1 MTEKTATFSF
11 DEILRLRTL
20 LQELR
25 TSLQGQQ
32 DLLKLRGMSLAPGLI
47 GELDALEK
55 GLARLEK
62 AVADDDTELQ
72 KLRKLAEM
80 SALVNSS
87 RQLDQVL
94 NQAMDQI
101 IGLTGAERGYIL
113 AHGVTGNDYSVL
125 SARDPEATGPDDR
138 TFRGSN
144 TIAKEVLATQQ
155 PLLTDNAYNDPR
167 FDGRLTTI
175 NRLSLRSVMCVP
187 MTYQGKI
194 TGVVYVDNRLQAAMF
209 DPQEL
214 SILTA
219 LANQIAVAIENA
231 HLFARGQANLAE
243 ITALSQVRENVF
255 GSINSGVITTDAA
268 DLIRTMNRA
277 AHDILETTR
286 DLTLNKPITGLLKLL
301 KPEHLHVVR
310 EENQQQL
317 LEAEVEVKTETT
329 KILSLKLS
337 PLKDA
342 DQRTQGVAVVVDDL
356 TEQRQR
362 DESLQLLRRYL
373 PPAMVDNITQIAGLA
388 LGGERRELS
397 CMYVDVR
404 SLASFPQ
411 DLRPRQVMALLNDYH
426 AVATDCINQTNG
438 IIDKYMGTEIMALY
452 NTQLN
457 PQADHVARALQAAL
471 LMRERFKKLYAEK
484 DPVPHCRIGI
494 HSGVATTGNVGSAN
508 RRDFTALGDTINL
521 AHRLLENA
529 HTGEIILSEV
539 SYQQMQKLN
548 QLPQKVQFKAR
559 TPIQAKGR
567 QQTTAIYEVIAP

>member
-1 MTEKTATFSF
+1 MPEKTTSFSF

-25 TSLQGQQ
+25 AAFRGQQ
-32 DLLKLRGMSLAPGLI
+32 DLLKLRGMSLEPGLI
-47 GELDALEK
+47 GELDTLEK
-55 GLARLEK
+55 ELVRLEK
-62 AVADDDTELQ
+62 SVAEDDTELQ

-87 RQLDQVL
+87 RQMQQVL
-94 NQAMDQI
+94 RQAMEQI
-101 IGLTGAERGYIL
+101 IALTGAERGYIL
-113 AHGVTGNDYSVL
+113 ARGTTGDEYGVL
-125 SARDPEATGPDDR
+125 SAHDPEATGPDDR
-138 TFRGSN
+138 IFRGSN
-144 TIAKEVLATQQ
+144 TIAKEVLTTER
-155 PLLTDNAYNDPR
+155 PLLTDNAYKDPR

-209 DPQEL
+209 DAQEL

-231 HLFARGQANLAE
+231 HLFARGQANLSE
-243 ITALSQVRENVF
+243 ITALNQVRENVF
-255 GSINSGVITTDAA
+255 GSISSGVITTDAG
-268 DLIRTMNRA
+268 DVIRTINRA

-286 DLTLNKPITGLLKLL
+286 ELTLNKPLTGILKPL
-301 KPEHLHVVR
+301 KPEHLQAVR
-310 EENQQQL
+310 EDSQRQL
-317 LEAEVEVKTETT
+317 LEAEVEVGEQTHKV
-329 KILSLKLS
+329 LSLKLS

-342 DQRTQGVAVVVDDL
+342 DQKTQGVAVVVDDL

-373 PPAMVDNITQIAGLA
+373 PPAMVDNIAQIAGLA
-388 LGGERRELS
+388 LGGERRELT

-404 SLASFPQ
+404 GLASFPK

-457 PQADHVARALQAAL
+457 PQTDHVVRALQAAL
-471 LMRERFKKLYAEK
+471 LMRERFLRLYAEK
-484 DPVPHCRIGI
+484 DSTPHFRIGI

-529 HTGEIILSEV
+529 HTGEIIISEV
-539 SYQQMQKLN
+539 SYQQMQALSH
-548 QLPQKVQFKAR
+548 LPSKVQFKAR

-567 QQTTAIYEVIAP
+567 QQTTAIYEVVPS